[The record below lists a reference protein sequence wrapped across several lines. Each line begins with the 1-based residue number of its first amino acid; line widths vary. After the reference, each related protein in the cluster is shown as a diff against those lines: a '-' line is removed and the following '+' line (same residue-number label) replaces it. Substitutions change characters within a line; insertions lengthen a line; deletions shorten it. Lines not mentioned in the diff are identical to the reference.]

1 MKNILFII
9 IIFVLTQP
17 GIGQDNETLVSD
29 SIAWAFTKIEAG
41 NAQINDSTFA
51 MECFLQALKIGK
63 KYNDHYLL
71 YKANKAIS
79 KCYNKNG
86 WQKKSLYFIRKSI
99 EHAQMSGRDINLLPE
114 FLGIAVL
121 QNKMFNYSAS
131 FDSLSLAEEL
141 GTKFNDTMGQLRSI
155 SLRID
160 IYTYLKQYDLA
171 LPYLKQ
177 GLLLAKEKNSGF
189 YITVFY
195 QRYGIYYLEKKQFGK
210 AISFFKNALNYAHLI
225 KDKRY
230 QNYFVA
236 YNYNRLGDIYLKQN
250 NETLAHEFYLKSFVM
265 AKEANYGNYI
275 YYTLLD
281 LFKVNI
287 KLNDFEKAERY
298 RKKLSVILKQ
308 KKSELPLR
316 ILYTTHLARL
326 NKKLNRPDSTI
337 FYSKMALKFAKS
349 RMRKIS
355 NKSFRLGFNNM
366 EADLYLGIADIYK
379 SYFQKTG
386 KAAFFDSTFKYVNTY
401 RARTLYE
408 ESNKDKLSEK
418 NAYTDAVYKIEKSY
432 HNIRIAKEKSIPSAS
447 DLEIQ
452 KRTMLMKRFNLLKEQ
467 AVDYKKIS
475 RKDFQS
481 YLESINSAAIIYTFD
496 KTGQY
501 ALYLD
506 SKNTRIIDLNISPDN
521 LKNNIKT
528 LVAQAFYND
537 DILKLKYNTKL
548 AHKIYKAVW
557 APLEKEKKLPKNII
571 IIPDGNILNLPFDI
585 LVDEAREKELFSV
598 LDPPLYN
605 NNLLVKKY
613 NFCYLPS
620 ANLIKSFHKTG
631 RADNVLLVA
640 SPKFKNEYK
649 IGPKLLRRTGWSFDP
664 LLYSIAEVQS
674 IKGLFEDYEILTGE
688 NATKEEVLARVG
700 SSNII
705 HFATHAFVDSAFDL
719 FSGLVLTNSGDS
731 LDTGFLL
738 GYEIDKLKLNSDLV
752 TLSACESGRG
762 KIVSSEGVMGL
773 PRLFFGA
780 GANSVLMTM
789 WKIDDKQSAKFMP
802 MFYKNIVQNKMSKM
816 EALGETKRAFLAQGS
831 MQNGMY
837 YSYPFYWAAF
847 NLYGDGGTQQIS
859 RNSFSLVTIGNF
871 IIIVFIFSIFL
882 LFFLRRKK

>member
-1 MKNILFII
+1 MKNIFFLCII
-9 IIFVLTQP
+9 YLL
-17 GIGQDNETLVSD
+17 GQAAYGQGKTVVEKD
-29 SIAWAFTKIEAG
+29 SIAWAFNKIKDG
-41 NAQINDSTFA
+41 TAQMDDSTFA
-51 MECFLQALKIGK
+51 INCFRQALKIGE
-63 KYNDHYLL
+63 KYNDHYLM
-71 YKANKAIS
+71 YKANSSIARN
-79 KCYNKNG
+79 YNKNSR
-86 WQKKSLYFIRKSI
+86 QKKSLYFIRKSI
-99 EHAQMSGRDINLLPE
+99 EHAKMSGMDINLFPE
-114 FLGIAVL
+114 YFSIAVL
-121 QNKMFNYSAS
+121 QYKMLNYSAS
-131 FDSLSLAEEL
+131 LDSLILSEQQNEKYNYNIGKL
-141 GTKFNDTMGQLRSI
+141 QSI
-155 SLRID
+155 FLRIN
-160 IYTYLKQYDLA
+160 IYSYLQQNDLA
-171 LPYLKQ
+171 LPYIRE
-177 GLLLAKEKNSGF
+177 GLRLAKALNKDIYVAS
-189 YITVFY
+189 FY
-195 QRYGIYYLEKKQFGK
+195 QKFGRYYFDKKQYGK
-210 AISFFKNALNYAHLI
+210 AITFFDKSLKYTRLMSQESYKNYMQSHN
-225 KDKRY
+225 
-230 QNYFVA
+230 
-236 YNYNRLGDIYLKQN
+236 YNYKGDIYLENKN
-250 NETLAHEFYLKSFVM
+250 YVLAQKYYLKSFEK
-265 AKEANYGNYI
+265 AKEANHGNYI

-287 KLNDFEKAERY
+287 MLDDFEKAELY
-298 RKKLSVILKQ
+298 RKKLSVVLKQ
-308 KKSELPLR
+308 EKSEISLR
-316 ILYTTHLARL
+316 ILYATHSARL

-337 FYSKMALKFAKS
+337 FYFKMALKFAKS

-379 SYFQKTG
+379 SYFQRTG
-386 KAAFFDSTFKYVNTY
+386 KAAYFDSTFKYVNIY

-408 ESNKDKLSEK
+408 ESNKGELSEK
-418 NAYTDAVYKIEKSY
+418 NAYTDAIYNIEKSY
-432 HNIRIAKEKSIPSAS
+432 HNIRIAKENSIPSAS

-475 RKDFQS
+475 RKDFQN
-481 YLESINSAAIIYTFD
+481 YLASVNSAAIVYTFD

-506 SKNTRIIDLNISPDN
+506 SKTTRIIDLNISPDS
-521 LKNNIKT
+521 LKSNIKT
-528 LVAQAFYND
+528 LVDQAFYSD

-548 AHKIYKAVW
+548 AYKIYKAVW

-585 LVDEAREKELFSV
+585 LVDEAQEKELFSV
-598 LDPPLYN
+598 LDPPLYS

-620 ANLIKSFHKTG
+620 ANLIKSFHKT
-631 RADNVLLVA
+631 RQANKVLLVA

-674 IKGLFEDYEILTGE
+674 IKGLFEDYEILIGE

-802 MFYKNIVQNKMSKM
+802 MFYKNIVQDKMSKM
-816 EALGETKRAFLAQGS
+816 EALGEAKRTFVAQNKI
-831 MQNGMY
+831 QNEIY

-859 RNSFSLVTIGNF
+859 RNSFSLVTIGIF
-871 IIIVFIFSIFL
+871 IIIVFIL
-882 LFFLRRKK
+882 LFILRRKR